1 MRIGID
7 LDGVIFDSEK
17 LYRVYSELFD
27 TCELKRNSIIDEQE
41 LKFQKRYNWTEEEK
55 DLFIKKYHK
64 KIVEESNFMPGVIEV
79 LKMLKDEGNKFILIT
94 ARGGISK
101 EMIPITEKR
110 LKDVGLLIS
119 DKCYWGTKNKDDI
132 CVEEKIDIM
141 IDDYIENC
149 KMVANSNIKTIYLKD
164 APSYEAEKNENII
177 TLYNWGEIYRYLK
190 KMKIN

>member
-110 LKDVGLLIS
+110 LKDKHLDFLIENNLYDYVIS
-119 DKCYWGTKNKDDI
+119 SKLFPLTSNKDRAMK
-132 CVEEKIDIM
+132 VLSKRLNGYKRPIDYVYSM
-141 IDDYIENC
+141 
-149 KMVANSNIKTIYLKD
+149 
-164 APSYEAEKNENII
+164 
-177 TLYNWGEIYRYLK
+177 K
-190 KMKIN
+190 K